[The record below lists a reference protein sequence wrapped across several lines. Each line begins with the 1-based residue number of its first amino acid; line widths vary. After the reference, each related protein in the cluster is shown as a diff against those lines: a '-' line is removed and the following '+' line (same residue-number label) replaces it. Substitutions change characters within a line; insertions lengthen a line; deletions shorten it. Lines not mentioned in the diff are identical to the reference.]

1 LITYRLDNSRT
12 VTKSP
17 DSSEMMLL
25 EWKTGYLGNKW
36 FSQRRF
42 FEYDPKTQV
51 RRYAEPLINVVRGEA
66 VVEYR
71 AGHKSAV
78 VDKTELGRNTY
89 RDLDYFSNLSLDAP
103 KYVAKSLGLQDK
115 LGDIRREFA
124 SYADLPFLPDF
135 LSRNISKYSVL
146 PEKET
151 IDGTPC
157 RVVEWKGKDRIWVD
171 EATLVIRRRKYSWN
185 SNTSARIDITNFDFQ
200 EVKPGLSLPFRQIAT
215 IYFDPSITPKLAD
228 KVRFVATY
236 IVEDI
241 KFDSLDDNFFEIALP
256 TGTAVF
262 DAPRGF
268 TYVVSDSSSDPFT
281 ASITKAKSE
290 LLGTSGSGR
299 MMSRWLIG
307 LNIAVAIG
315 GIGFWLFRRFRN
327 EVTQ

>member
-1 LITYRLDNSRT
+1 
-12 VTKSP
+12 
-17 DSSEMMLL
+17 
-25 EWKTGYLGNKW
+25 
-36 FSQRRF
+36 
-42 FEYDPKTQV
+42 
-51 RRYAEPLINVVRGEA
+51 
-66 VVEYR
+66 
-71 AGHKSAV
+71 
-78 VDKTELGRNTY
+78 
-89 RDLDYFSNLSLDAP
+89 
-103 KYVAKSLGLQDK
+103 
-115 LGDIRREFA
+115 
-124 SYADLPFLPDF
+124 
-135 LSRNISKYSVL
+135 
-146 PEKET
+146 
-151 IDGTPC
+151 
-157 RVVEWKGKDRIWVD
+157 
-171 EATLVIRRRKYSWN
+171 
-185 SNTSARIDITNFDFQ
+185 
-200 EVKPGLSLPFRQIAT
+200 LPFRQIAT